1 MTSLPLCVPADTGV
15 HASAVS
21 RGLLQNNAAA
31 SMIVHAA
38 DGTFL
43 AGGNFVLTR
52 CGRDGQNH
60 TNKTMQLVTGRMARR
75 AYGSIHR
82 KRPVLGAQDGSGGRQ
97 RARTEGSEKR
107 VRRLRLGAPR
117 GPQCQAQAGAK
128 LAPLNFAA
136 LAPPL
141 PHPSPGTVSINPKQ
155 TASPPSLALACSVK
169 CPRHLKAT
177 HQQAKS

>member
-1 MTSLPLCVPADTGV
+1 MRGNLPWVTSLPLCVPADTGV
-15 HASAVS
+15 HVSAVS

-82 KRPVLGAQDGSGGRQ
+82 KRPVLGGTG
-97 RARTEGSEKR
+97 
-107 VRRLRLGAPR
+107 RLRRTPARPHRGQREASQAPEARSSTGSPVSGAGWCQVGPLKFCCLGTS
-117 GPQCQAQAGAK
+117 
-128 LAPLNFAA
+128 LT
-136 LAPPL
+136 
-141 PHPSPGTVSINPKQ
+141 SP
-155 TASPPSLALACSVK
+155 
-169 CPRHLKAT
+169 
-177 HQQAKS
+177 

>member
-1 MTSLPLCVPADTGV
+1 MRGNLPWVTSLPLCVPADTGV

-82 KRPVLGAQDGSGGRQ
+82 KRPVLGAQDGSGGRRGQ
-97 RARTEGSEKR
+97 RETSQAPEARSSTGSPVSGAGWCQVGPLKFCC
-107 VRRLRLGAPR
+107 LGTS
-117 GPQCQAQAGAK
+117 
-128 LAPLNFAA
+128 LT
-136 LAPPL
+136 
-141 PHPSPGTVSINPKQ
+141 SP
-155 TASPPSLALACSVK
+155 
-169 CPRHLKAT
+169 
-177 HQQAKS
+177 